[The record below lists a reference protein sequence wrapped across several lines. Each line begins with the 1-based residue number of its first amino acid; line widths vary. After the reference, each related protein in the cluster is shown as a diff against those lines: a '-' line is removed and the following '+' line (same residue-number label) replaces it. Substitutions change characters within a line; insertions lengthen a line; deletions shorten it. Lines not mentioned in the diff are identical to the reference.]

1 MSCAPLDGE
10 RTDDNDADDNDDDDD
25 NPFQIMMMITPFKPS
40 GSCSSYVF

>member
-10 RTDDNDADDNDDDDD
+10 RTDDNDDDDDD

-40 GSCSSYVF
+40 GSCSLYVF

>member
-10 RTDDNDADDNDDDDD
+10 MTDDNDDDDDDD

-40 GSCSSYVF
+40 GSCSLYVF

>member
-1 MSCAPLDGE
+1 MSCAPLDGK
-10 RTDDNDADDNDDDDD
+10 RTDDNDNDDDDD

>member
-10 RTDDNDADDNDDDDD
+10 RTDDDDDDDDD

-40 GSCSSYVF
+40 GSCSLYVF

>member
-10 RTDDNDADDNDDDDD
+10 RTNDNDDDDDD

-40 GSCSSYVF
+40 GSCSLYVF

>member
-10 RTDDNDADDNDDDDD
+10 RTNDNDDDD

-40 GSCSSYVF
+40 GSCSLYVF

>member
-10 RTDDNDADDNDDDDD
+10 RTDDNDDDDDDD

-40 GSCSSYVF
+40 GSFSLYVF

>member
-10 RTDDNDADDNDDDDD
+10 RTDDNDDDDDDDDD

-40 GSCSSYVF
+40 GSCSLYVF